1 MTIAGHSF
9 SPEGLCT
16 CGRRFGDIS
25 GAGPEHL
32 NKPHWAHQG
41 NLIER
46 ELEEIQAE
54 VQRLWSLVVGAATG
68 NGPAAAPAQEDV
80 DYSGAEAA

>member
-1 MTIAGHSF
+1 MSIAAHTF
-9 SPEGLCT
+9 S
-16 CGRRFGDIS
+16 
-25 GAGPEHL
+25 AGPEPL

-54 VQRLWSLVVGAATG
+54 AQRLWSLVVGAATG
-68 NGPAAAPAQEDV
+68 NGPAAAPAGTEPSADEI
-80 DYSGAEAA
+80 AAMEAA